1 MEERK
6 ALKKLQAGDEQALC
20 WFIDR
25 YTAYVS
31 TIVHSVIGA
40 AMGKADVEEVTADVF
55 LALWQN
61 REKVQQRKCRAYLS
75 ALARNTALNRLR
87 QRRQELP
94 LEDDRITFSVSLPE
108 QAYTRKELAALVR
121 QSVQAL
127 PWPDREIFLRHY
139 YYCQRVKEIAAALNM
154 KESTVKTKLCRG
166 REVLKHSIQEGGYID
181 GI

>member
-94 LEDDRITFSVSLPE
+94 LEDDRITFSVSPPGAGVHPERAGRAGAAKRAGTPLAGQRDFSPPLLLLPAGE
-108 QAYTRKELAALVR
+108 GDRRRPEHEGIHSENQAV
-121 QSVQAL
+121 
-127 PWPDREIFLRHY
+127 PGP
-139 YYCQRVKEIAAALNM
+139 
-154 KESTVKTKLCRG
+154 
-166 REVLKHSIQEGGYID
+166 
-181 GI
+181 